1 MFILNSYYTIRWIY
15 VKEYEN
21 ISLPDKI
28 SSGNSSGLRDIT
40 MNNNGINKN
49 MKKDNHENNFY
60 NKELDS
66 EKYLIDINN
75 SYYIEYINYLNN
87 FDFYFV

>member
-1 MFILNSYYTIRWIY
+1 
-15 VKEYEN
+15 
-21 ISLPDKI
+21 LPDKI
-28 SSGNSSGLRDIT
+28 SSGNSFGLRDIT

-87 FDFYFV
+87 FDFNFV